1 MSLGRR
7 LRVLEGTRPAPV
19 DLEARRG
26 RRGKMKEALDDV
38 ARLRREG
45 RDIGAEP
52 EMRSLREALERR
64 RAGGAVADGSMRG
77 H

>member
-7 LRVLEGTRPAPV
+7 LGRLECRRGFACPAPA

-26 RRGKMKEALDDV
+26 RRGMMKEALDDV

-52 EMRSLREALERR
+52 EIRSLWEALERR
-64 RAGGAVADGSMRG
+64 RAGGGGR
-77 H
+77 

>member
-7 LRVLEGTRPAPV
+7 LGRLECRRGFACPAPA

-26 RRGKMKEALDDV
+26 RRGMMKESLDDV

-45 RDIGAEP
+45 RDMDAEP

-64 RAGGAVADGSMRG
+64 RAGGAGS
-77 H
+77 

>member
-7 LRVLEGTRPAPV
+7 LGVLEGTRPAPV

-45 RDIGAEP
+45 RGIGAHP
-52 EMRSLREALERR
+52 RLRALAEALERR
-64 RAGGAVADGSMRG
+64 RAGGGGR
-77 H
+77 